1 MPQLSASA
9 MTPAQ
14 HALARWLLRHEREIT
29 AHHQPLGPIDLAEQ
43 VVRKLSPRIAA
54 LVTAAGYRALLSR
67 ALHLA
72 RAQFPLLDGVQIG
85 TSDGYIN
92 GPRTV
97 GGGAIDEGLVALIG
111 TLIGLLAT
119 FVGDDLTDNLIHDAW
134 PDAPSQRLAADSGG
148 KR

>member
-1 MPQLSASA
+1 MRQLSAIN

-14 HALARWLLRHEREIT
+14 HALARWLVRHEREIAT
-29 AHHQPLGPIDLAEQ
+29 HHQPLGSIDLSEQ
-43 VVRKLSPRIAA
+43 VVRKLSPRVAV

-72 RAQFPLLDGVQIG
+72 RAQSPLLDGVRIG
-85 TSDGYIN
+85 TSDAYIN
-92 GPRTV
+92 GPRTA

-111 TLIGLLAT
+111 TLIALLAT
-119 FVGDDLTDNLIHDAW
+119 FIGDDLTDNLIHDAW
-134 PDAPSQRLAADSGG
+134 PDAPSQRLAANSGG